1 MIRALEKER
10 EQDYYKAQKKKKHNW
25 TKKCSA
31 IKTGNLLSI
40 ISCKKR
46 LPLTPLK

>member
-10 EQDYYKAQKKKKHNW
+10 EQAYYKAQKKKHNW
-25 TKKCSA
+25 TKICSA